1 MSDRILRR
9 RRAAF
14 AAGLAT
20 LALALGTA
28 AGPAGAAPALSYV
41 ALGDSFA
48 AGQGAGSYLD
58 SCYRSSLS
66 YPADA
71 VEKKTVRLAINAA
84 CAGST
89 TEVVVA
95 TQLERLNKSVAVV
108 TVTAGGNNLDTTG
121 LLALCT
127 PDPTSPACLL
137 GLQDRSIVL
146 AQASVNSGPLYQSLL
161 AMVSTVKNKAPDA
174 RVYVTGYPLLFHS
187 PTVPA
192 QVIANQ
198 LTLGLNLAIKNAA
211 EAGGATYVDVAPA
224 FVGHGIGSG
233 SALQW
238 INGPEAGATDA
249 YHPNAAG
256 YLAYN
261 AALAEAGAYSTPATP

>member
-1 MSDRILRR
+1 MSDRKLRR

-20 LALALGTA
+20 VALAMGTA

-71 VEKKTVRLAINAA
+71 IAKKTVRLAVNAA
-84 CAGST
+84 CAGAT
-89 TEVVVA
+89 TDVVVS
-95 TQLERLNKSVAVV
+95 TQLERLNKSVEVV
-108 TVTAGGNNLDTTG
+108 TITAGGNNLDTTG
-121 LLALCT
+121 LLADCT
-127 PDPTSPACLL
+127 PDPTSLACLL
-137 GLQDRSIVL
+137 GLQERSIVL
-146 AQASVNSGPLYQSLL
+146 AQASLDSGPLYQSLL
-161 AMVSTVKNKAPDA
+161 TMVSTVKNKALDA

-192 QVIANQ
+192 EVIANQ
-198 LTLGLNLAIKNAA
+198 LTLGLNLAIKNAV
-211 EAGGATYVDVAPA
+211 EDGGATYVDVAPA
-224 FVGHGIGSG
+224 FFRHGIGSG
-233 SALQW
+233 EPW
-238 INGPEAGATDA
+238 INGPGAGPIDA

-261 AALAEAGAYSTPATP
+261 AALAEAGAYSTPTP